1 METEEDLTLG
11 GGRTVPFKTYMI
23 LLTNI
28 IPILL
33 IKIKKKIFKGEN
45 GKEKSRRSQAVLKS
59 CRACAIWVKAS
70 SVNLGST
77 LRPPLFS

>member
-33 IKIKKKIFKGEN
+33 IKIKKKFLR
-45 GKEKSRRSQAVLKS
+45 EKMERK
-59 CRACAIWVKAS
+59 KAA
-70 SVNLGST
+70 G
-77 LRPPLFS
+77 PKQF